1 MHYSE
6 RAERVRAEITHTHT
20 HAHSALAF
28 LSVTRHTDSA
38 SVLLPC
44 DSRQVTLRLTLT
56 PPIPK
61 LLCSVR
67 AEVPTHVPKRT
78 SRPPIV
84 PKRAREG
91 GRERERERER
101 EKKRALN
108 WPASDSYF
116 AGPGRTVR
124 TTGLVSFGSYRAR
137 VCVCVCVCVCHFQCV
152 CVCVVRI
159 ACKFIK

>member
-1 MHYSE
+1 M
-6 RAERVRAEITHTHT
+6 RALQRTCRAGQGRDNT
-20 HAHSALAF
+20 HAHTHSALAF

-61 LLCSVR
+61 LLCSAR

-84 PKRAREG
+84 PKRAREREG
-91 GRERERERER
+91 GRERE
-101 EKKRALN
+101 KKSFELARV
-108 WPASDSYF
+108 ASRTLQVP
-116 AGPGRTVR
+116 AGPLGRQDWCH
-124 TTGLVSFGSYRAR
+124 LVHIMRAR
-137 VCVCVCVCVCHFQCV
+137 VCVCVFLCALHVSS
-152 CVCVVRI
+152 
-159 ACKFIK
+159 